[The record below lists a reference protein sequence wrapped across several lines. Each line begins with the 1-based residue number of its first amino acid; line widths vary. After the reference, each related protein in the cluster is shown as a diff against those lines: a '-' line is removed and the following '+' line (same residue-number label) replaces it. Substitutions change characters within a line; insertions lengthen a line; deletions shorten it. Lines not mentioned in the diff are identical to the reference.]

1 MEDLFDA
8 GTFSKDSPDLI
19 EILKEMY
26 NNTDFS
32 SPSSIWDNWKEMIPG
47 YEAMSY
53 YYNNPEGNALEFAD
67 KLAEDVVPMYYGIK
81 EGSFPLAALDAMT
94 LHMGGTALKK
104 ANKAKKASS
113 TRKMLEE

>member
-1 MEDLFDA
+1 
-8 GTFSKDSPDLI
+8 
-19 EILKEMY
+19 
-26 NNTDFS
+26 
-32 SPSSIWDNWKEMIPG
+32 MIPG

-81 EGSFPLAALDAMT
+81 EGSIPLAALDAMT

-104 ANKAKKASS
+104 ANKAKKPVLPENCW
-113 TRKMLEE
+113 RNNMNLREWLEDKIRENSWENRLNEESPYEANAISIAKPF